1 MHFRPIESE
10 RTAVEFVLA
19 DDVTWVFQES
29 LSRSRT
35 VAVAR
40 SVLVPEL
47 VRFVE
52 LSVVEK
58 EWSFAAELLLDANT

>member
-10 RTAVEFVLA
+10 GTAVEFVLA

-29 LSRSRT
+29 LSRSWA

-52 LSVVEK
+52 LSVVQE
-58 EWSFAAELLLDANT
+58 ERSLATELLLDANT

>member
-1 MHFRPIESE
+1 M
-10 RTAVEFVLA
+10 EFVLA

>member
-1 MHFRPIESE
+1 MQ
-10 RTAVEFVLA
+10 FVLA

-29 LSRSRT
+29 LSRSRA

-52 LSVVEK
+52 LSVVKE
-58 EWSFAAELLLDANT
+58 EWSLATKLLLDANT

>member
-1 MHFRPIESE
+1 M
-10 RTAVEFVLA
+10 EFVLA

-29 LSRSRT
+29 LSRSRA

-58 EWSFAAELLLDANT
+58 ERSFATELLLNADT

>member
-1 MHFRPIESE
+1 MNFRQIESE
-10 RTAVEFVLA
+10 GTAVQFVLA

-29 LSRSRT
+29 LSRRWA

-47 VRFVE
+47 VRIVE
-52 LSVVEK
+52 LSVVK
-58 EWSFAAELLLDANT
+58 EERSLATKLLLDTNT